1 VTTAEVAVLWHP
13 GCVRWNAELEATME
27 MPHGREA
34 FLTGLGL
41 GVGAGMMFLLDPQ
54 GGGRRRALLR
64 DQLARSA
71 HKGAD
76 AVDATRRDVANRAA
90 GAAARVR
97 GMLDRG
103 AVDDRVLAD
112 RVRSQLGHTVS
123 HPRALVVAID
133 GGRVTLSG
141 PILQEEVADL
151 LSAVRRVPGVQ
162 EVVSELDVHR
172 DADGIPALQGE
183 GRRRT
188 GAWSPAAQ
196 LLAGSAAALLTCGLV
211 WRAMAQR
218 GPAIDHAGSD
228 VPPAAAM

>member
-1 VTTAEVAVLWHP
+1 MV
-13 GCVRWNAELEATME
+13 

-34 FLTGLGL
+34 FLTGL

-54 GGGRRRALLR
+54 GGGRRRARLR
-64 DQLARSA
+64 DQLAKSA

-76 AVDATRRDVANRAA
+76 AFDTTRRDVANRAA

-97 GMLDRG
+97 GVLHRE
-103 AVDDRVLAD
+103 AADDRVLAD
-112 RVRSQLGHTVS
+112 RVRSQLGHAVS

-162 EVVSELDVHR
+162 EVVTELDVHP
-172 DADGIPALQGE
+172 DAAGVPALQG
-183 GRRRT
+183 RRR
-188 GAWSPAAQ
+188 
-196 LLAGSAAALLTCGLV
+196 
-211 WRAMAQR
+211 R
-218 GPAIDHAGSD
+218 HAGGW
-228 VPPAAAM
+228 PTAP